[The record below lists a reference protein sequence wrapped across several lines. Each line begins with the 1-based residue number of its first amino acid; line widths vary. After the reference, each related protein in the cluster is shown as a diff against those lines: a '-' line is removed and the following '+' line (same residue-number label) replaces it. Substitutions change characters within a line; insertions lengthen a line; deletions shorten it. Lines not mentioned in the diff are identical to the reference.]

1 MAMKRTK
8 AKRKGAHPPNSY
20 TSYHQRA
27 LLKARRLKI
36 LNKKEKPLPLKS
48 EDTLTESMIPT
59 PTCSKALPEKDGG
72 RVSVRV
78 NGIRVLILYFQDLFI
93 LLMFRTF

>member
-1 MAMKRTK
+1 MAMKLTK
-8 AKRKGAHPPNSY
+8 VKRKGAHPPPY
-20 TSYHQRA
+20 HTSSHQRA

-48 EDTLTESMIPT
+48 EDTLTENMIPT
-59 PTCSKALPEKDGG
+59 PTCSKALPEKDES

-78 NGIRVLILYFQDLFI
+78 NGIRGLILYFQDLFI